1 MCVLQSSA
9 ETALWG
15 FSTSCWGSQCSKTND
30 REEGVGV
37 EMYIV
42 REGEARLNKRRK
54 GEQKKLTRINE
65 AGILFWGQWVGRLLI
80 LGQVPQMPITLLLLF
95 VDMQSVVHVT
105 TTHALKDVL

>member
-1 MCVLQSSA
+1 M
-9 ETALWG
+9 
-15 FSTSCWGSQCSKTND
+15 
-30 REEGVGV
+30 

-95 VDMQSVVHVT
+95 CRYAERFTCDHYT
-105 TTHALKDVL
+105 CT